1 MQYRILLVDDDQCL
15 RDSVKSYL
23 QERGFQII
31 LADNAS
37 EAIKCLMKSMPDVL
51 ISDIVMPK
59 ISGYELVNYVRSDS
73 TLKDLPIILL
83 TAKGMTQDR
92 IKGYNLGCNAY
103 LPKPF
108 DPDELVSIINNLIL
122 NRNNKQTSISNKK
135 LNELIILASQS
146 FALQFTPREMS
157 VLRLVV
163 RGLPNKEISQ
173 VLFTS
178 KRNVEKYVSRL
189 LAKTKTRNR
198 TELAQYILRKQK
210 INTTE

>member
-1 MQYRILLVDDDQCL
+1 MQYQILLVDDDQYL
-15 RDSVKSYL
+15 RNSVKSYL
-23 QERGFQII
+23 QERGYQVI
-31 LADNAS
+31 LAANAS
-37 EAIKCLMKSMPDVL
+37 EAIQYLMKNIPDIL
-51 ISDIVMPK
+51 ISDVVMPQ
-59 ISGYELVNYVRSDS
+59 ISGYELVSYIRSSS
-73 TLKDLPIILL
+73 TLKDLSIILL

-122 NRNNKQTSISNKK
+122 NKNSQQTSISNKE
-135 LNELIILASQS
+135 LNELIVLASQS
-146 FALQFTPREMS
+146 FALKFTPRELS

-163 RGLPNKEISQ
+163 RGLPNKEIAQ

-198 TELAQYILRKQK
+198 TELAQYILRKQEV
-210 INTTE
+210 NTME

>member
-1 MQYRILLVDDDQCL
+1 MPYQILLVDDDQYL

-23 QERGFQII
+23 QEKGFQIT
-31 LADNAS
+31 LANNAS
-37 EAIKCLMKSMPDVL
+37 EAMQYLMRSIPDIL
-51 ISDIVMPK
+51 ISDIVMPQ
-59 ISGYELVNYVRSDS
+59 ISGYELIRYIRSNN

-92 IKGYNLGCNAY
+92 IRGYNLGCNAY

-122 NRNNKQTSISNKK
+122 NKNNKQASISNEK
-135 LNELIILASQS
+135 LDKLIVLASQS
-146 FALQFTPREMS
+146 CALKFTPRELS

-163 RGLPNKEISQ
+163 RGLPNKEIAQ

-189 LAKTKTRNR
+189 LTKTKTRNR
-198 TELAQYILRKQK
+198 TELARYILRKQK
-210 INTTE
+210 MNTIE

>member
-1 MQYRILLVDDDQCL
+1 MPHQILLVDDDQYL

-23 QERGFQII
+23 QEKGFQII
-31 LADNAS
+31 LANNAS
-37 EAIKCLMKSMPDVL
+37 EAMQYLMKSIPDIL
-51 ISDIVMPK
+51 ISDIVMPQ
-59 ISGYELVNYVRSDS
+59 ISGYELVSYIRSNN

-92 IKGYNLGCNAY
+92 IRGYNLGCNAY

-122 NRNNKQTSISNKK
+122 NKSNKQASISNEK
-135 LNELIILASQS
+135 LDELIVLASQS
-146 FALQFTPREMS
+146 FALKFTPRELS

-163 RGLPNKEISQ
+163 RGLPNKEIAQ

-178 KRNVEKYVSRL
+178 KRNVERYVSRL
-189 LAKTKTRNR
+189 LTKTKTRNR
-198 TELAQYILRKQK
+198 TELARYILRKHK
-210 INTTE
+210 MNTIE

>member
-1 MQYRILLVDDDQCL
+1 MQYQILLVDDDQYL
-15 RDSVKSYL
+15 RESVKSYL
-23 QERGFQII
+23 QEKGFQII
-31 LADNAS
+31 LATNVS
-37 EAIKCLMKSMPDVL
+37 EAIQYLMKNIPDVL
-51 ISDIVMPK
+51 ISDVVMPQ
-59 ISGYELVNYVRSDS
+59 ISGYELINYVRSSD
-73 TLKDLPIILL
+73 TLRDLPIILL

-108 DPDELVSIINNLIL
+108 DPDELVSIINNLVF
-122 NRNNKQTSISNKK
+122 NKNSEQASISNQK
-135 LNELIILASQS
+135 LNELIVLASKS
-146 FALQFTPREMS
+146 FALQFTPRELS

-163 RGLPNKEISQ
+163 RGLPNREIAQ

-210 INTTE
+210 VNTVE